1 MVEEVRTALELP
13 GGIPDFGWRPW
24 PRALHMGGPR
34 IPSQNLWQVPRAIAY
49 NLHLTLKIN
58 KEKAMKK
65 VKFETT
71 LGSFTVELDEEKA
84 PLTCE
89 NFLKYVKE
97 GFYDGTVFHRVIK
110 GFMIQGGGLTKDFNE
125 KETHAPI
132 KNEASNGLKNEKFT
146 IAMART
152 PDPHS
157 ATAQFFINTVDNA
170 YLDFRSETRDGW
182 GYCVFGKVIEGTD
195 TVEKIE
201 KVKTGSMSYYMRDV
215 PTETVEIISARVAD

>member
-1 MVEEVRTALELP
+1 
-13 GGIPDFGWRPW
+13 
-24 PRALHMGGPR
+24 
-34 IPSQNLWQVPRAIAY
+34 
-49 NLHLTLKIN
+49 
-58 KEKAMKK
+58 MKK
-65 VKFETT
+65 VRFETNF
-71 LGSFTVELDEEKA
+71 GSFTVELNEEKA

-89 NFLKYVKE
+89 NFLTYVKE

-182 GYCVFGKVIEGTD
+182 GYCVFGKVTEGTD

-201 KVKTGSMSYYMRDV
+201 KVKTGSISYNMRDV
-215 PTETVEIISARVAD
+215 PAETVEIISARVAD

>member
-1 MVEEVRTALELP
+1 
-13 GGIPDFGWRPW
+13 
-24 PRALHMGGPR
+24 
-34 IPSQNLWQVPRAIAY
+34 
-49 NLHLTLKIN
+49 
-58 KEKAMKK
+58 
-65 VKFETT
+65 
-71 LGSFTVELDEEKA
+71 
-84 PLTCE
+84 
-89 NFLKYVKE
+89 
-97 GFYDGTVFHRVIK
+97 
-110 GFMIQGGGLTKDFNE
+110 
-125 KETHAPI
+125 
-132 KNEASNGLKNEKFT
+132 
-146 IAMART
+146 MART